1 MFLRKT
7 PRKKDGKTHDYWSVV
22 ENKRVACGRVV
33 QRHVLYLGEINSTQ
47 AAVWRKAIEVLDDD
61 VGHPRTMALF
71 PEDRCAGIAPD
82 ASIVQLRLSDMRL
95 CRPRQWGA
103 CWLAGQLWQAL
114 QLDRFWADHLPPS
127 RKGTRWDQVLQVLVS
142 YRLIAP
148 GSEWKLHRDWFGRS
162 AMADL
167 LGADFG
173 LAESHKLYA
182 CHDFLLQH
190 KDALFSHLTARWRD
204 LFNANF
210 DVLLYDLTSTY
221 FEINASDVAGGDKRR
236 HGYSR
241 DKRPDCPQVVIALV
255 VTPDGLPLAYEV
267 LPGNTADCTTLRM
280 FLARIEQ
287 QYGRARRIWVM
298 DRGIPTEA
306 VLAEMRASDPPV
318 QYLVGT
324 PKGRLSRVEKQLLA
338 KPWQEARP
346 GVSVKLLDEDGELYV
361 FAESAAR
368 VSKERAMRRRQL
380 KWLWKRLRELAAME
394 VPREEMLMKL
404 GAARAR
410 APTAW
415 RLVDIEM
422 DKESAMFIYALNRL
436 KLRRI
441 RQREGRYL
449 LRTNLTENDPALLWQ
464 YLHAARC
471 CRTGVQGPEGR
482 PGDTASLPSGSTQ
495 GRSSYLHCVFGLLP
509 ADHVAASPACPGTWA
524 DRAECSREVRSRS
537 DDRRSSADHRRTRAA
552 AHSLHPAGAGT
563 QAPDPAAQAQFA
575 AAATTADHLPHGF
588 QTPRVVQTFPTNPLI
603 GNGRETENT
612 PIREDGLTV
621 LPLTGLAATAPSIA
635 AASEHRSS
643 AVVHAFQR
651 EHPCPSTGACPGYVK
666 DHIHPLARL
675 RGFASLMHRFQPRS
689 L

>member
-7 PRKKDGKTHDYWSVV
+7 QRKKDGKTHDYWSVV
-22 ENKRVACGRVV
+22 ENKRVAGGRVV
-33 QRHVLYLGEINSTQ
+33 QRHVLYLGEINSSQ
-47 AAVWRKAIEVLDDD
+47 ATVWRKAIEVLDDD
-61 VGHPRTMALF
+61 AGHSRTMALF

-82 ASIVQLRLSDMRL
+82 ASVVQLRLSEMRL

-114 QLDRFWADHLPPS
+114 QLDRFWAGHLPPS
-127 RKGTRWDQVLQVLVS
+127 RKGTQWDQVLQVLVA

-148 GSEWKLHRDWFGRS
+148 GSEWKLHRDWFGNS

-173 LAESHKLYA
+173 LAEAHKLYA
-182 CHDFLLQH
+182 CHDLLLQH
-190 KDALFSHLTARWRD
+190 KDALFSHLMARWRD

-221 FEINASDVAGGDKRR
+221 FEINASDVAEGDKRR

-280 FLARIEQ
+280 FLARIER
-287 QYGRARRIWVM
+287 QYGRARRVWVM

-306 VLAEMRASDPPV
+306 VLAEMRGSDPPV

-324 PKGRLSRVEKQLLA
+324 PKGRLSRLEKQLLA

-346 GVSVKLLDEDGELYV
+346 GVSVKLLAEDDELYV
-361 FAESAAR
+361 YAESVDR

-380 KWLWKRLRELAAME
+380 RWLWKRLRELGAME

-415 RLVDIEM
+415 RLVDIAM
-422 DKESAMFIYALNRL
+422 DKAGAGFSYALNRQ
-436 KLRRI
+436 KLRQI
-441 RQREGRYL
+441 RRREGRYL

-464 YLHAARC
+464 YYTQLVAVEEAFKNLKGDLAIRPIFHQGEHRVEAHIFIAFLAYCLQITLQRRLHALAPGLTARSALEKFAA
-471 CRTGVQGPEGR
+471 VQMIDVHLPTTDGRELLLTRYTQPE
-482 PGDTASLPSGSTQ
+482 PELQLLIQQLKLSLPPQ
-495 GRSSYLHCVFGLLP
+495 P
-509 ADHVAASPACPGTWA
+509 P
-524 DRAECSREVRSRS
+524 
-537 DDRRSSADHRRTRAA
+537 
-552 AHSLHPAGAGT
+552 
-563 QAPDPAAQAQFA
+563 
-575 AAATTADHLPHGF
+575 
-588 QTPRVVQTFPTNPLI
+588 PRI
-603 GNGRETENT
+603 
-612 PIREDGLTV
+612 
-621 LPLTGLAATAPSIA
+621 ATAQLPS
-635 AASEHRSS
+635 
-643 AVVHAFQR
+643 
-651 EHPCPSTGACPGYVK
+651 
-666 DHIHPLARL
+666 HPL
-675 RGFASLMHRFQPRS
+675 
-689 L
+689 